1 MPAAAATGGGG
12 GAADAEELF
21 RTKRIPEIRAAEG
34 ATRREISAKEEE
46 LRQLVGRSYRDLLD
60 SADSILLIKQSS
72 DSISDNLSR
81 ISGSLSSLSPPP
93 EAPASS
99 AASPSPSGGRARLYS
114 LAARAKYLVD
124 TPEHIWGR
132 LDEGLLLEAAGRYLR
147 AQVVHGRLSRDA
159 VAAAR
164 FPLLSHQAQLVEAF
178 RPQITQRARE
188 RLADRRLSVAAHAD
202 ALAAVAAI
210 DAPSLAPPQALLLFL
225 TSRRAWI
232 SQALAGFATDL
243 SSYNSVLCD
252 VARIVRITLGH
263 VGQLFVP
270 ALSDLPLFFKT
281 VLEKTPPE
289 QLFGGIPDPDEEA
302 RLWKEHMNQIEAT
315 MVLLEPDAV
324 AQVCTDWLK
333 ECCGEIFGVIAGG
346 QRLVDAVG
354 SGESLGSVQR
364 LVRDALDGREGLE
377 GSLEQWLKSVFGS
390 EIESPWDQIRGLILK
405 EGKDIFEN
413 WMEEA
418 FVQRMKDILH
428 SELDSLGASINVKES
443 LEAIGANTNP
453 KDTGDFLAYMRKASN
468 GGGFWFSESK
478 IKKGGILAHLKPIA
492 DENDFQSCITSY
504 FGPEVSRIRN
514 AIDSKCKNILEDLLC
529 FVESHNSVPRLKEL
543 VPYLQEKC
551 YGTISA
557 VLKELEAE
565 LRKLSASLGTKNG
578 DNEKPGAS
586 VIVERSLF
594 IGRLLFALRHHS
606 SHVPLIL
613 GSPRQWVKEA
623 GGAAFSRLS
632 SSTPRYPASFDS
644 FTSFTPRRQT
654 FDTPRRHAFD
664 SPRSP
669 GRQFSDSPR
678 RQTIAAAA
686 SLFGADDSS
695 NPRLD
700 ELNKTLQSLCISAH
714 SVWISWVSTEL
725 SRILSYDLNKDDS
738 LSLSTPLRGWEVTV
752 IKQEETTDGPLEMQI
767 ALPSMPSLYI
777 ISFLYQACL
786 EIHRVGGHI
795 LDRVVLHNFAWE
807 LLQKVIV
814 IYEKFVASVESG
826 NSLVSE
832 KGVLQ
837 VLLDLRFLGDV
848 LSGGKNSSSKTNETP
863 TKQDSSPSSV
873 TKTSFRR
880 KQSQIQAD
888 SAAIQPINKLI
899 NKLSQRLDP
908 IDWATY
914 EPYLWENEK
923 QSYKRYV
930 VLFGFLVQLNHMYTG
945 TVQKLP
951 TKSNTDSNIMRC
963 SQVPRFKYLPIS
975 APAISSRAHKSS
987 LQSPSGDSTSKSTWK
1002 SYSNGE
1008 RSTAP
1013 EFDDNA
1019 SLVGAAP
1026 LLKSFVT
1033 QVGSKFGENT
1043 SRWGSMLSDGQVGK
1057 LSDILPGPAAGFFS
1071 SFTSGVRYDS

>member
-1 MPAAAATGGGG
+1 MPAAAVHGGG
-12 GAADAEELF
+12 GAAEAEELF

-93 EAPASS
+93 EPSP
-99 AASPSPSGGRARLYS
+99 AASPASTSPSAGGRARLYA

-159 VAAAR
+159 AAAAR
-164 FPLLSHQAQLVEAF
+164 FPLLTHQAQLVEAF
-178 RPQITQRARE
+178 RPQIAQRARE
-188 RLADRRLSVAAHAD
+188 RLADRRLPVAAHAD

-232 SQALAGFATDL
+232 TQALNGLASDL
-243 SSYNSVLCD
+243 SSYTSVLCD
-252 VARIVRITLGH
+252 VARIVRITLGQ
-263 VGQLFVP
+263 VGQLFLP
-270 ALSDLPLFFKT
+270 ALSDMPLFFKT
-281 VLEKTPPE
+281 VLEMTPPE
-289 QLFGGIPDPDEEA
+289 QLFGGLPDPDEEA
-302 RLWKEHMNQIEAT
+302 RSWKEHMNQLEAT
-315 MVLLEPDAV
+315 MALLEPDAI
-324 AQVCTDWLK
+324 ARACTDWLK
-333 ECCGEIFGVIAGG
+333 ECCAEIFGVIAGG
-346 QRLVDAVG
+346 QKLVDAIG
-354 SGESLGSVQR
+354 SGELLGSVQR
-364 LVRDALDGREGLE
+364 LVRDELDGRDGLE
-377 GSLEQWLKSVFGS
+377 GSLEQWLKCVFGS

-405 EGKDIFEN
+405 DGKDIFED

-418 FVQRMKDILH
+418 FVRRMKDILH
-428 SELDSLGASINVKES
+428 TELDSLSSSVNVKES
-443 LEAIGANTNP
+443 IDAIGANVDPN
-453 KDTGDFLAYMRKASN
+453 DAGDFLAYLQKSSK

-478 IKKGGILAHLKPIA
+478 IKKGGVLAHLKPIA
-492 DENDFQSCITSY
+492 DENDFHSCLTSY
-504 FGPEVSRIRN
+504 FGTEVSRIRS
-514 AIDSKCKNILEDLLC
+514 AVDTKCKSILDDLLS
-529 FVESHNSVPRLKEL
+529 FVESHNSAPRLKEL

-551 YGTISA
+551 YRTISG

-565 LRKLSASLGTKNG
+565 LRKLSALLRTKKE
-578 DNEKPGAS
+578 DNDIPAAS
-586 VIVERSLF
+586 IIAERALF
-594 IGRLLFALRHHS
+594 IGRLFFALRYHS
-606 SHVPLIL
+606 SHLPLIL
-613 GSPRQWVKEA
+613 GSPREWVKEA
-623 GGAAFSRLS
+623 GGAAFARLS
-632 SSTPRYPASFDS
+632 SPTPRHSRASFES
-644 FTSFTPRRQT
+644 PMSFTPRRRT
-654 FDTPRRHAFD
+654 FD

-669 GRQFSDSPR
+669 GMQFSDSPR
-678 RQTIAAAA
+678 KQTLAAAI
-686 SLFGADDSS
+686 SLFGADDKS

-700 ELNKTLQSLCISAH
+700 ELNKTLQSLCIMAH
-714 SVWISWVSTEL
+714 SVWISWVSAEL
-725 SRILSYDLNKDDS
+725 SYILSFDLNKDDS
-738 LSLSTPLRGWEVTV
+738 LSSSTPLRGWEVTV
-752 IKQEETTDGPLEMQI
+752 IKQEETTEGPLEMKI

-786 EIHRVGGHI
+786 EIHKVGGHI
-795 LDRVVLHNFAWE
+795 LDRVILHNFSWE
-807 LLQKVIV
+807 LLQKVID
-814 IYEKFVASVESG
+814 IYEKFLVSIESG
-826 NSLVSE
+826 NSQVSE
-832 KGVLQ
+832 KGLLQ
-837 VLLDLRFLGDV
+837 ILLDLRFIGDV
-848 LSGGKNSSSKTNETP
+848 LSGGKNSSTNTIETQ
-863 TKQDSSPSSV
+863 TKHDSLPSAV
-873 TKTSFRR
+873 TKSSFRR
-880 KQSQIQAD
+880 KQSQSQAD
-888 SAAIQPINKLI
+888 SAAIEPVNKLI

-963 SQVPRFKYLPIS
+963 SKVPRFKYLPIS
-975 APAISSRAHKSS
+975 APAISSRSHKS
-987 LQSPSGDSTSKSTWK
+987 LQSPSGDNTSKGPWK
-1002 SYSNGE
+1002 SYSNGD

>member
-1 MPAAAATGGGG
+1 MPAAAIPGGGG

-93 EAPASS
+93 EPSPAAAS
-99 AASPSPSGGRARLYS
+99 ASSPSPSAGGRARLYA

-164 FPLLSHQAQLVEAF
+164 FPLLAHQAQLVEAF
-178 RPQITQRARE
+178 RPQIAQRARE
-188 RLADRRLSVAAHAD
+188 RLGDRRLPVAAHAD

-232 SQALAGFATDL
+232 THSLTGLASDL
-243 SSYNSVLCD
+243 SSYTSVLCD

-263 VGQLFVP
+263 VGQLFLP
-270 ALSDLPLFFKT
+270 ALSDMPLFFKT

-289 QLFGGIPDPDEEA
+289 QLFGGLPDPDEEA
-302 RLWKEHMNQIEAT
+302 RLWKKHMNQLEAT
-315 MVLLEPDAV
+315 MVLLEPDAI
-324 AQVCTDWLK
+324 AQACTDWLK
-333 ECCGEIFGVIAGG
+333 ECCAEIFGLIAGG
-346 QRLVDAVG
+346 QKLVDAIG
-354 SGESLGSVQR
+354 SGELLGSVQR
-364 LVRDALDGREGLE
+364 LVRDALDGRDGLE

-405 EGKDIFEN
+405 DGKDIFED

-418 FVQRMKDILH
+418 FVRRMKDILH
-428 SELDSLGASINVKES
+428 SELDSLGASVNVKES
-443 LEAIGANTNP
+443 IDAIGANVDP
-453 KDTGDFLAYMRKASN
+453 KDGGDFLAYLRKSSK

-478 IKKGGILAHLKPIA
+478 IKKGGVLAHLKPIA
-492 DENDFQSCITSY
+492 DENDFHSCLTSY
-504 FGPEVSRIRN
+504 FGPEVSRIRS
-514 AIDSKCKNILEDLLC
+514 AIDSKCKSILDDLLS
-529 FVESHNSVPRLKEL
+529 FVESHNSAPRLKEL

-551 YGTISA
+551 YRTISG
-557 VLKELEAE
+557 VMKELEAE
-565 LRKLSASLGTKNG
+565 LRKLSALLGTKKEGN
-578 DNEKPGAS
+578 DIPAAS
-586 VIVERSLF
+586 IIAERALF
-594 IGRLLFALRHHS
+594 IGRLFFALRYHS

-613 GSPRQWVKEA
+613 GSPREWVKEV
-623 GGAAFSRLS
+623 GGAAFARLS
-632 SSTPRYPASFDS
+632 SPTPRHSRASFDS
-644 FTSFTPRRQT
+644 SMSFTPRRRT
-654 FDTPRRHAFD
+654 FD

-669 GRQFSDSPR
+669 GMQFSDSPR
-678 RQTIAAAA
+678 RQTIAAAI
-686 SLFGADDSS
+686 SLFGADDRS
-695 NPRLD
+695 NPKLD
-700 ELNKTLQSLCISAH
+700 ELNKTLQSLCILAH
-714 SVWISWVSTEL
+714 SVWIAWVSAEL
-725 SRILSYDLNKDDS
+725 SHILSYDLNKDDS
-738 LSLSTPLRGWEVTV
+738 LSSSTPLRGWEVTV
-752 IKQEETTDGPLEMQI
+752 IKQEETTEGPLEMKI

-786 EIHRVGGHI
+786 EIHKVGGHI
-795 LDRVVLHNFAWE
+795 LDRIILHNFAWE
-807 LLQKVIV
+807 LLQKVIN
-814 IYEKFVASVESG
+814 IYENFLVSIESG
-826 NSLVSE
+826 NSRVSE
-832 KGVLQ
+832 KGILQ
-837 VLLDLRFLGDV
+837 ILLDLRFIGDV
-848 LSGGKNSSSKTNETP
+848 LSGGKNSSTNTTEMQ
-863 TKQDSSPSSV
+863 TKQDSLPSTV
-873 TKTSFRR
+873 TKSSFRR
-880 KQSQIQAD
+880 KQSQSQAD
-888 SAAIQPINKLI
+888 SAAIEPINK
-899 NKLSQRLDP
+899 
-908 IDWATY
+908 Y

-975 APAISSRAHKSS
+975 APAISSRSHKSS
-987 LQSPSGDSTSKSTWK
+987 LQSPSGDNASKSPWK
-1002 SYSNGE
+1002 SYSNGD

>member
-1 MPAAAATGGGG
+1 MPAAAVSG

-21 RTKRIPEIRAAEG
+21 RTRCIPEIRAAEG

-72 DSISDNLSR
+72 DAVSGNLSR
-81 ISGSLSSLSPPP
+81 ISDSLASLAPPP
-93 EAPASS
+93 EAPAG
-99 AASPSPSGGRARLYS
+99 AASPSPSGGRVRLYAS
-114 LAARAKYLVD
+114 AARAKYLVD

-132 LDEGLLLEAAGRYLR
+132 LDEGLFLEAAGRYVR
-147 AQVVHGRLSRDA
+147 AQVVHGVLSRDA
-159 VAAAR
+159 AAAAR
-164 FPLLSHQAQLVEAF
+164 FPLLAHQAQLVEAF
-178 RPQITQRARE
+178 RPQIAQRARE

-202 ALAAVAAI
+202 ALAAAASI
-210 DAPSLAPPQALLLFL
+210 DAPSLTPIHALQLFL
-225 TSRRAWI
+225 SSRRAWI
-232 SQALAGFATDL
+232 SQALTTLASDL
-243 SSYNSVLCD
+243 TSYASVLCD
-252 VARIVRITLGH
+252 VAKIVRVTLGH
-263 VGQLFVP
+263 VGQLFVL
-270 ALSDLPLFFKT
+270 ALNDLPLFFKT
-281 VLEKTPPE
+281 VLDLPPPS
-289 QLFGGIPDPDEEA
+289 QLFGGIPDPVEET
-302 RLWKEHMNQIEAT
+302 RLWKEHWDQLEAT

-324 AQVCTDWLK
+324 ARTCTDWLK
-333 ECCGEIFGVIAGG
+333 GCCDEIFGVIAGG
-346 QRLVDAVG
+346 QRLVDAIE
-354 SGESLGSVQR
+354 SGEGLGSVQR
-364 LVRDALDGREGLE
+364 LVREALDGREGLE

-405 EGKDIFEN
+405 EGKDIFED

-418 FVQRMKDILH
+418 FVQQMKDILH
-428 SELDSLGASINVKES
+428 LEFVSLDDSVNIKKSIDG
-443 LEAIGANTNP
+443 IGANADP
-453 KDTGDFLAYMRKASN
+453 KDAGDFLVYLRKVST
-468 GGGFWFSESK
+468 GGGVWFSESK

-492 DENDFQSCITSY
+492 DENDFHSCLTSY
-504 FGPEVSRIRN
+504 FGPEVSCIRN
-514 AIDSKCKNILEDLLC
+514 AIDSKCKTILEDLLS
-529 FVESHNSVPRLKEL
+529 FVDSHNSAPRLKEL

-551 YGTISA
+551 YKTISGI
-557 VLKELEAE
+557 LNGLEAE
-565 LRKLSASLGTKNG
+565 LGNLSASLRTKKGESNMLA
-578 DNEKPGAS
+578 AS

-594 IGRLLFALRHHS
+594 IGRLMFALRYHS

-623 GGAAFSRLS
+623 GGAAFMRLS
-632 SSTPRYPASFDS
+632 SPSPRHSRASFV
-644 FTSFTPRRQT
+644 TAMPFTPRRHT
-654 FDTPRRHAFD
+654 FD

-669 GRQFSDSPR
+669 GRQFSDNPR

-700 ELNKTLQSLCISAH
+700 ELNKTLQALCIAAH
-714 SVWISWVSTEL
+714 GLWITWLSTEL
-725 SRILSYDLNKDDS
+725 SHLLSYDLNKDDS
-738 LSLSTPLRGWEVTV
+738 LSSSTPLRGWEVTV
-752 IKQEETTDGPLEMQI
+752 IKQEESTEGPLEMQI

-786 EIHRVGGHI
+786 EIHKIGGHI
-795 LDRVVLHNFAWE
+795 LDKSILQNFAWD
-807 LLQKVIV
+807 LLQKVID
-814 IYEKFVASVESG
+814 IYESFLTSIESG
-826 NSLVSE
+826 KSLVSE

-837 VLLDLRFLGDV
+837 ILLDLRFIGDV
-848 LSGGKNSSSKTNETP
+848 LSGGKSSSTKTTETQK
-863 TKQDSSPSSV
+863 THDSLPSAIA
-873 TKTSFRR
+873 KTSFRR
-880 KQSQIQAD
+880 KQSQLQAD
-888 SAAIQPINKLI
+888 SATIEPINKLI
-899 NKLSQRLDP
+899 NKFSQRLDP

-975 APAISSRAHKSS
+975 APALSSREHKSS
-987 LQSPSGDSTSKSTWK
+987 LQSTSDDSTSRSPWK

-1013 EFDDNA
+1013 EFDDNV
-1019 SLVGAAP
+1019 SLGGAAP

-1043 SRWGSMLSDGQVGK
+1043 SRWGSIISDGQVGK

-1071 SFTSGVRYDS
+1071 SFTSGARYDP

>member
-1 MPAAAATGGGG
+1 MPAAAVPGGG

-72 DSISDNLSR
+72 DAISDNLAR

-93 EAPASS
+93 EPSPAVS
-99 AASPSPSGGRARLYS
+99 AASPSPSAGGRARLYA

-159 VAAAR
+159 AAAAR
-164 FPLLSHQAQLVEAF
+164 FPLLAHQAQLVEAF
-178 RPQITQRARE
+178 RPQIAQRARE
-188 RLADRRLSVAAHAD
+188 RLADRRLPVAAHAD

-210 DAPSLAPPQALLLFL
+210 DAPSLAPAQALLLFL

-232 SQALAGFATDL
+232 SQALAGLASDL
-243 SSYNSVLCD
+243 SSYTSVLCD
-252 VARIVRITLGH
+252 ISRIVRITLGH

-270 ALSDLPLFFKT
+270 ALSDMPLFFKT

-289 QLFGGIPDPDEEA
+289 QLFGGIPDPDDEA

-324 AQVCTDWLK
+324 ARACTDWLK
-333 ECCGEIFGVIAGG
+333 ECCTEIFGVIAGE
-346 QRLVDAVG
+346 QKLVDAIG
-354 SGESLGSVQR
+354 SGELLGSVQR
-364 LVRDALDGREGLE
+364 LVRDALDGRDGLE

-390 EIESPWDQIRGLILK
+390 DIESPWDQIRGLILK
-405 EGKDIFEN
+405 DGKDIFED

-418 FVQRMKDILH
+418 FVRRMKDIVH
-428 SELDSLGASINVKES
+428 SELDGLGACVNVKES
-443 LEAIGANTNP
+443 VHAIGANADP
-453 KDTGDFLAYMRKASN
+453 KDAGDFLAYLRKSSK

-478 IKKGGILAHLKPIA
+478 IKKGGVLAHLKPIA
-492 DENDFQSCITSY
+492 DENDFHSCLTSY
-504 FGPEVSRIRN
+504 FGPEVSRIRS
-514 AIDSKCKNILEDLLC
+514 AIDSKCKNILDDLLS
-529 FVESHNSVPRLKEL
+529 FVESHNSAPRLKEL

-551 YGTISA
+551 YRTISR

-565 LRKLSASLGTKNG
+565 LRKLSALLGTKKEGN
-578 DNEKPGAS
+578 DIPAAS
-586 VIVERSLF
+586 IIAERSLF
-594 IGRLLFALRHHS
+594 IGRLLFALRYHS

-613 GSPRQWVKEA
+613 GSPREWVKEA
-623 GGAAFSRLS
+623 GGAAFARLS
-632 SSTPRYPASFDS
+632 SPTPRHSRASFDS
-644 FTSFTPRRQT
+644 LVSFTPRRRT
-654 FDTPRRHAFD
+654 FDG
-664 SPRSP
+664 PRSP

-678 RQTIAAAA
+678 KQTIAAAV
-686 SLFGADDSS
+686 SLFGADDRS

-700 ELNKTLQSLCISAH
+700 ELNKTLQSLCVMAH
-714 SVWISWVSTEL
+714 NVWIAWVSTEL

-738 LSLSTPLRGWEVTV
+738 LSSSTPLRGWEVTV
-752 IKQEETTDGPLEMQI
+752 IKQEESTEGPLEMQI

-786 EIHRVGGHI
+786 EIHKVGGHI
-795 LDRVVLHNFAWE
+795 LDRIILHNFAWE
-807 LLQKVIV
+807 LLQKVIN
-814 IYEKFVASVESG
+814 IYEKFLSSVESG
-826 NSLVSE
+826 NSPVSE
-832 KGVLQ
+832 KGILQ
-837 VLLDLRFLGDV
+837 ILLDLCFIGDV
-848 LSGGKNSSSKTNETP
+848 LSGGKSSSANTTEMQ
-863 TKQDSSPSSV
+863 TKQDSLPSTV

-880 KQSQIQAD
+880 KQSQLQAD
-888 SAAIQPINKLI
+888 SAVIEPINKLI
-899 NKLSQRLDP
+899 NRLSQRLDP

-975 APAISSRAHKSS
+975 APAISSRSHKSS
-987 LQSPSGDSTSKSTWK
+987 LQSPSSDSTSKSPWK
-1002 SYSNGE
+1002 SYSNGD
-1008 RSTAP
+1008 RSTTP

-1071 SFTSGVRYDS
+1071 SFTSGTRYDS

>member
-1 MPAAAATGGGG
+1 MPAAAVTGGG

-72 DSISDNLSR
+72 DTISDNLSR

-93 EAPASS
+93 EAPAAS
-99 AASPSPSGGRARLYS
+99 AASPSPSSGGRVRLYA

-159 VAAAR
+159 AAAAR
-164 FPLLSHQAQLVEAF
+164 FPLLAHQARLVEAF
-178 RPQITQRARE
+178 RPQIAQRARE
-188 RLADRRLSVAAHAD
+188 RLADRRLPVAAHAD
-202 ALAAVAAI
+202 ALAAAAAI
-210 DAPSLAPPQALLLFL
+210 DAPSLAPPQALVLFL

-232 SQALAGFATDL
+232 SQALAGLASDL
-243 SSYNSVLCD
+243 SSYTSVLCD
-252 VARIVRITLGH
+252 CARIVRITLGH

-302 RLWKEHMNQIEAT
+302 RLWKEHMNQLEAT

-324 AQVCTDWLK
+324 ARACTDWLK
-333 ECCGEIFGVIAGG
+333 GCCGEIFGVIAGG
-346 QRLVDAVG
+346 QRLVDAIG
-354 SGESLGSVQR
+354 SGELLGSVQR
-364 LVRDALDGREGLE
+364 LVRDALDEREGLE

-405 EGKDIFEN
+405 ENKDIFED

-418 FVQRMKDILH
+418 FVQRMKDIVH
-428 SELDSLGASINVKES
+428 SELDGLGGSVNVRES
-443 LEAIGANTNP
+443 VEAIGASADP
-453 KDTGDFLAYMRKASN
+453 KDNGDFLAYMRKASN

-492 DENDFQSCITSY
+492 DENDFHSCLTSY

-514 AIDSKCKNILEDLLC
+514 AIDSKCKDILEDLLS
-529 FVESHNSVPRLKEL
+529 FVESHNSAMRLKEL

-551 YGTISA
+551 YSTVSA

-565 LRKLSASLGTKNG
+565 LRKLSSSLGT
-578 DNEKPGAS
+578 EKEYNDKPAAS

-606 SHVPLIL
+606 IHVPLIL

-623 GGAAFSRLS
+623 GGAAFARLS
-632 SSTPRYPASFDS
+632 SPTPRHSRASFDS
-644 FTSFTPRRQT
+644 SISFTPRRHT
-654 FDTPRRHAFD
+654 FD

-669 GRQFSDSPR
+669 GMQFSDSPK

-686 SLFGADDSS
+686 SLFGADDST

-700 ELNKTLQSLCISAH
+700 ELNKTLQSLCITAH
-714 SVWISWVSTEL
+714 SVWIAWVSTEL
-725 SRILSYDLNKDDS
+725 SHILSHDLNRDDS
-738 LSLSTPLRGWEVTV
+738 LSSSTPLRGWEVTV
-752 IKQEETTDGPLEMQI
+752 IKQEETTEGPLEMQI

-786 EIHRVGGHI
+786 EIHKVGGHI
-795 LDRVVLHNFAWE
+795 LDRIILHNFAWE
-807 LLQKVIV
+807 LLQKVINV
-814 IYEKFVASVESG
+814 YEKFLVSIESG
-826 NSLVSE
+826 NSRVSE
-832 KGVLQ
+832 KGFLQ
-837 VLLDLRFLGDV
+837 ILLDLRFIGDV
-848 LSGGKNSSSKTNETP
+848 LSGGRNPSTNTSEMQ
-863 TKQDSSPSSV
+863 TKQDSSPS
-873 TKTSFRR
+873 TITRTSYRR
-880 KQSQIQAD
+880 KQSQLQAD
-888 SAAIQPINKLI
+888 STAIEPINKLI
-899 NKLSQRLDP
+899 SRLSQKLDP

-987 LQSPSGDSTSKSTWK
+987 LQSPAGDSTSKSPWK

>member
-1 MPAAAATGGGG
+1 MPAAAVPGGG
-12 GAADAEELF
+12 GAADAEDLF

-72 DSISDNLSR
+72 DAISDNLAR
-81 ISGSLSSLSPPP
+81 ISGSLSSLSPPAEP
-93 EAPASS
+93 SPALC
-99 AASPSPSGGRARLYS
+99 AASPSPSAGGRARLYA

-124 TPEHIWGR
+124 TPEHIWGQ

-159 VAAAR
+159 AAAAR
-164 FPLLSHQAQLVEAF
+164 FPLLAHQAQLVEAF
-178 RPQITQRARE
+178 RPQIAQRARE
-188 RLADRRLSVAAHAD
+188 RLADRRLPVAAHAD

-210 DAPSLAPPQALLLFL
+210 DAPSLAPAQALLLFL

-232 SQALAGFATDL
+232 SHALVGLASDL
-243 SSYNSVLCD
+243 SSYTSVLCD
-252 VARIVRITLGH
+252 IARIVRITLGH

-270 ALSDLPLFFKT
+270 ALSDMPLFFKT

-289 QLFGGIPDPDEEA
+289 QLFGGIPDPDDEA
-302 RLWKEHMNQIEAT
+302 RLWKEHMNQLEAT
-315 MVLLEPDAV
+315 MVLLEPDAI
-324 AQVCTDWLK
+324 AGACTDWLK
-333 ECCGEIFGVIAGG
+333 ECCTEIFGVIAGE
-346 QRLVDAVG
+346 QKLVDAIG
-354 SGESLGSVQR
+354 SGELLGSVQR
-364 LVRDALDGREGLE
+364 LVRDALDGRDGLE

-390 EIESPWDQIRGLILK
+390 DIESPWDQIRGLILK
-405 EGKDIFEN
+405 DGKDIFED

-418 FVQRMKDILH
+418 FVRRMKDIVH
-428 SELDSLGASINVKES
+428 SELDRLCASVNVKES
-443 LEAIGANTNP
+443 VQTIGDNADP
-453 KDTGDFLAYMRKASN
+453 KDAGDFLAYLRKSSK

-478 IKKGGILAHLKPIA
+478 TKKGGVLAHLKPIA
-492 DENDFQSCITSY
+492 DENDFHSCLTSY
-504 FGPEVSRIRN
+504 FGPEVSRIRS
-514 AIDSKCKNILEDLLC
+514 AIDSKCKNILDDLLS
-529 FVESHNSVPRLKEL
+529 FVESHNSAPRLKEL

-551 YGTISA
+551 YRTISG

-565 LRKLSASLGTKNG
+565 LRKLSALLGTKKEG
-578 DNEKPGAS
+578 TDIPAAS
-586 VIVERSLF
+586 IIAERSLF
-594 IGRLLFALRHHS
+594 IGRLLFALRYHS

-613 GSPRQWVKEA
+613 GSPREWVKEA
-623 GGAAFSRLS
+623 GGAAFARLS
-632 SSTPRYPASFDS
+632 SPTPRHSRASFDS
-644 FTSFTPRRQT
+644 LVSFTPRRRT
-654 FDTPRRHAFD
+654 FD
-664 SPRSP
+664 SPKSP

-678 RQTIAAAA
+678 RQTIAAAV
-686 SLFGADDSS
+686 SLFGADDRS

-700 ELNKTLQSLCISAH
+700 ELNKTLQSLCIMAH
-714 SVWISWVSTEL
+714 NVWIAWVSTEL
-725 SRILSYDLNKDDS
+725 SHILSYDLNKDDS
-738 LSLSTPLRGWEVTV
+738 LSSSTPLRGWEVTV
-752 IKQEETTDGPLEMQI
+752 IKQEETTEGPLEMQI

-786 EIHRVGGHI
+786 EIHKVGGHI
-795 LDRVVLHNFAWE
+795 LDRIILHNFAWE
-807 LLQKVIV
+807 LLQKVIN
-814 IYEKFVASVESG
+814 IYENFLSSVESG
-826 NSLVSE
+826 NSPVSE
-832 KGVLQ
+832 KGILQ
-837 VLLDLRFLGDV
+837 ILLDLRFIGDV
-848 LSGGKNSSSKTNETP
+848 LSGGKSSSTNTTEMQTN
-863 TKQDSSPSSV
+863 SLPSTV

-880 KQSQIQAD
+880 KQSQLQAD
-888 SAAIQPINKLI
+888 SAVIEPINKLV
-899 NKLSQRLDP
+899 NRLSQRLDP

-945 TVQKLP
+945 IAQKLP

-975 APAISSRAHKSS
+975 APSISSRSHKSS
-987 LQSPSGDSTSKSTWK
+987 LQSPSSDSTSKNPWK
-1002 SYSNGE
+1002 SYSNGD
-1008 RSTAP
+1008 RSTTP
-1013 EFDDNA
+1013 EFGDNA
-1019 SLVGAAP
+1019 SLVSAAP

-1071 SFTSGVRYDS
+1071 SFTSGARYDS

>member
-1 MPAAAATGGGG
+1 MPAAVAPGSG

-34 ATRREISAKEEE
+34 ATRREISSKEEE

-72 DSISDNLSR
+72 DSISDNLSL

-93 EAPASS
+93 EAPAASS
-99 AASPSPSGGRARLYS
+99 ASPSPYSGGRTRLYA

-147 AQVVHGRLSRDA
+147 ARVVHGRLSRDA

-164 FPLLSHQAQLVEAF
+164 FPLLAHQARLVEAF
-178 RPQITQRARE
+178 RPQIAQRARE
-188 RLADRRLSVAAHAD
+188 RLADRRLPIEAYAD
-202 ALAAVAAI
+202 ALSAAAAI
-210 DAPSLAPPQALLLFL
+210 DAPSLAPPQALLFFL
-225 TSRRAWI
+225 ASRRAWI
-232 SQALAGFATDL
+232 SQALAGLASDL
-243 SSYNSVLCD
+243 SSYTSVLCD
-252 VARIVRITLGH
+252 VARILRITLGH
-263 VGQLFVP
+263 VGQLFVH

-281 VLEKTPPE
+281 VLAKTPPE

-302 RLWKEHMNQIEAT
+302 WLWKEHMNQLEAT

-324 AQVCTDWLK
+324 ARACTDWLK

-346 QRLVDAVG
+346 QRLVDAIG
-354 SGESLGSVQR
+354 SGEVMGSVQR
-364 LVRDALDGREGLE
+364 FVRDALDGREGLE

-405 EGKDIFEN
+405 EDKDIFED

-418 FVQRMKDILH
+418 FVRRMKDIVD
-428 SELDSLGASINVKES
+428 SELDSLGSSVNVKES
-443 LEAIGANTNP
+443 VEAIGANADP
-453 KDTGDFLAYMRKASN
+453 KDAGDFLAYLQKPST

-492 DENDFQSCITSY
+492 DENDFHSCLTSY
-504 FGPEVSRIRN
+504 FGSEVSRIRD
-514 AIDSKCKNILEDLLC
+514 AIDNKCKNILEDLLS
-529 FVESHNSVPRLKEL
+529 FVESHNSALRLKEL

-551 YGTISA
+551 YRTILA
-557 VLKELEAE
+557 ALKELEAE
-565 LRKLSASLGTKNG
+565 LTKLSASLGTKKE
-578 DNEKPGAS
+578 DNDIPAAS
-586 VIVERSLF
+586 VIAERSLF
-594 IGRLLFALRHHS
+594 IGRLLFALRYHS

-613 GSPRQWVKEA
+613 GSPREWVKEA

-632 SSTPRYPASFDS
+632 SPTPRHSRASFDS
-644 FTSFTPRRQT
+644 LMSFTPRR
-654 FDTPRRHAFD
+654 RAFD

-669 GRQFSDSPR
+669 GRQFLDSPR
-678 RQTIAAAA
+678 RQTIAAAV

-700 ELNKTLQSLCISAH
+700 ELNKTLQSLCITAH
-714 SVWISWVSTEL
+714 SVWIAWVSAEL
-725 SRILSYDLNKDDS
+725 SHILLYDLNKDDS
-738 LSLSTPLRGWEVTV
+738 LFSSTPLRGWEVTV
-752 IKQEETTDGPLEMQI
+752 IKQEETTEGPLEMQI

-777 ISFLYQACL
+777 ISFFYQACL
-786 EIHRVGGHI
+786 EIHKVGGHI
-795 LDRVVLHNFAWE
+795 LDRIILHNFAWE
-807 LLQKVIV
+807 LLQKVIN
-814 IYEKFVASVESG
+814 IYENFLVSIESG
-826 NSLVSE
+826 NSQVSE
-832 KGVLQ
+832 KGILQ
-837 VLLDLRFLGDV
+837 ILLDLRFIGDV
-848 LSGGKNSSSKTNETP
+848 LSGGKNASTSSTEMQ
-863 TKQDSSPSSV
+863 TKHNSLPGTI

-880 KQSQIQAD
+880 KQSQLRAD
-888 SAAIQPINKLI
+888 SAVIEPINKLI
-899 NKLSQRLDP
+899 NRLSQRLDP

-951 TKSNTDSNIMRC
+951 TKSNTDSNIMIC

-987 LQSPSGDSTSKSTWK
+987 LQSPAGDSTSKSPWK

-1013 EFDDNA
+1013 EFDGNA

-1026 LLKSFVT
+1026 LFKSFVT

-1071 SFTSGVRYDS
+1071 SFTSGARYDS